1 MNDNKYISN
10 KVSMNK
16 EQVFRAIVTVEQW
29 NHTQTVRIWSLT
41 THRCVKILHASTD
54 EYIMSVSLQHG
65 FIAYSFG
72 VHILI
77 YRINITELR
86 LCTAQKLMETQEH
99 RGRIESVQLLLLSD
113 EDKQPSLV
121 STGHDGLIKYWDLK
135 NVTSRHT
142 FNAQNDNVV
151 KINCIYADRTHIA
164 SVGDDCL
171 TVRIW
176 SLTTHRCVK
185 ILHASTDEYIMSV
198 SLQHG
203 FIAYSFGVHILIYR
217 INITELRLYTAQK
230 LMETQEHR
238 GRIESVQLLLLSDED
253 KQPSLVSTGHD
264 GLIKYW
270 DLKNVTS
277 RHTFN
282 AQNDSVV
289 KINCIYAD
297 RTHIASVGDD
307 CLVKI
312 LDFATRPHQK

>member
-1 MNDNKYISN
+1 MSN
-10 KVSMNK
+10 KCFFFFLFYRVLCICGNQTHIATGSLDRRINIWLLNDGTLFQTLVGHIK
-16 EQVFRAIVTVEQW
+16 GVWALKFLSSAILISGSYDATIKIWNINTSICLRTLLSHKGPVWSLACSDIFCLSGSQDRTARLWLLPKCELHATLTGHTSSVFGVDLNQEQNLCATSSADK
-29 NHTQTVRIWSLT
+29 TVRIWSLT
-41 THRCVKILHASTD
+41 THRCVKILHASTG

-113 EDKQPSLV
+113 GDKQPSLV

-164 SVGDDCL
+164 
-171 TVRIW
+171 T
-176 SLTTHRCVK
+176 
-185 ILHASTDEYIMSV
+185 
-198 SLQHG
+198 
-203 FIAYSFGVHILIYR
+203 
-217 INITELRLYTAQK
+217 
-230 LMETQEHR
+230 
-238 GRIESVQLLLLSDED
+238 
-253 KQPSLVSTGHD
+253 
-264 GLIKYW
+264 
-270 DLKNVTS
+270 
-277 RHTFN
+277 
-282 AQNDSVV
+282 
-289 KINCIYAD
+289 
-297 RTHIASVGDD
+297 VGDD